1 MNEKRINFLIAAVS
15 VIVPLLVA
23 LLIYTPA
30 FNLNIDVS
38 FLPALNACLNSAV
51 TVLLLLGL
59 YFIRNKNRKAH
70 KLSMLSAFSLSALF
84 LISYIVYHSS
94 TEETKF
100 GGEGIIKTIY
110 YVILFTHIIL
120 AAIIMP
126 FILVT
131 LTRALT
137 EQVDRH
143 RKIARITWPLWLY
156 VSVTGVIIYF
166 MISPYYQH

>member
-1 MNEKRINFLIAAVS
+1 MNERRINILIAVVS
-15 VIVPLLVA
+15 VIVPLVVA

-38 FLPALNACLNSAV
+38 FLPGLNACLNSAV
-51 TVLLLLGL
+51 TILLLAGL

-70 KLSMLSAFSLSALF
+70 KFSMLSAFSLSALF

-100 GGEGIIKTIY
+100 GGEGAIRFIY
-110 YVILFTHIIL
+110 YVILFTHILL
-120 AAIIMP
+120 AALIMP

-131 LTRALT
+131 LSRALT
-137 EQVDRH
+137 ERFDKH

-156 VSVTGVIIYF
+156 VSITGVVIYF

>member
-1 MNEKRINFLIAAVS
+1 MNEKRINILIAVVS
-15 VIVPLLVA
+15 IIVPLVVA
-23 LLIYTPA
+23 MLIYTPA

-51 TVLLLLGL
+51 TILLLAGL

-70 KLSMLSAFSLSALF
+70 KFSMLSAFSLSALF

-100 GGEGIIKTIY
+100 GGEGAVRFIY
-110 YVILFTHIIL
+110 YVILFTHILL
-120 AAIIMP
+120 AALIMP

-131 LTRALT
+131 LSRALT
-137 EQVDRH
+137 ERFDKH

-156 VSVTGVIIYF
+156 VSITGVVIYF

>member
-1 MNEKRINFLIAAVS
+1 MNERRINLLIAVIS
-15 VIVPLLVA
+15 VIVPVVVA
-23 LLIYTPA
+23 ILIYTPA

-51 TVLLLLGL
+51 TILLLAGL
-59 YFIRNKNRKAH
+59 YFIRHKNRRAH
-70 KLSMLSAFSLSALF
+70 KFCMLSAFSLSALF

-94 TEETKF
+94 TDETTY
-100 GGEGIIKTIY
+100 GGEGPVKYVY
-110 YVILFTHIIL
+110 YVILFTHILL
-120 AAIIMP
+120 AAAIMP

-131 LTRALT
+131 LSRALT
-137 EQVDRH
+137 ERFDRH

-156 VSVTGVIIYF
+156 VSITGVIIYF